1 LQCWSDV
8 KTLNANLQK
17 ASAEVSEAIV
27 DPAMKVDPHTMI
39 PRLLVQIDQYIQ
51 ELAMA
56 YERLHN
62 QFTAMANDPEL

>member
-1 LQCWSDV
+1 
-8 KTLNANLQK
+8 
-17 ASAEVSEAIV
+17 
-27 DPAMKVDPHTMI
+27 MKVDPHTMI